1 MSNESNRESAMEH
14 LGITEDEFDQLVHD
28 CIEAYNSVPGP
39 SIVQSVHAAIPV
51 VRHKMLGE
59 DGAGISMYEKA
70 LAGVMFSMGKGLV
83 ASKVKRILD
92 AASRLMEKKAPLPV
106 IYKRVMESMLGLI
119 GEEIG
124 GDEEDKPCTD
134 GDDQ

>member
-28 CIEAYNSVPGP
+28 CIEAYNSVPG
-39 SIVQSVHAAIPV
+39 SSVVQSVHAAIPV

-92 AASRLMEKKAPLPV
+92 AASRLMEKKAPLPAV
-106 IYKRVMESMLGLI
+106 YKHVMESLLAIVGM
-119 GEEIG
+119 EFDD
-124 GDEEDKPCTD
+124 GDE
-134 GDDQ
+134 

>member
-28 CIEAYNSVPGP
+28 CIEAYNSVPG
-39 SIVQSVHAAIPV
+39 SSVVQSVHAAIPV

-70 LAGVMFSMGKGLV
+70 LAGVMFSMGKGLA

-92 AASRLMEKKAPLPV
+92 AASRLMEMKAPLPV
-106 IYKRVMESMLGLI
+106 IYKCVMESLLAIVGM
-119 GEEIG
+119 EFDD
-124 GDEEDKPCTD
+124 GDE
-134 GDDQ
+134 